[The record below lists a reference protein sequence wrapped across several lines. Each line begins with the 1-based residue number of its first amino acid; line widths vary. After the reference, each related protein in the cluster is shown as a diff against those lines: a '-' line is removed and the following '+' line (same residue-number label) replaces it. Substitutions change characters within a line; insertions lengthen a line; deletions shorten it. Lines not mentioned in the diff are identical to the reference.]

1 MREAY
6 LLKCEKCGCVDRFEA
21 SEIIELNLLVH
32 CPECGAPM
40 SLSFKIKPNSK
51 KHRRAEEVVTN
62 GCEFLGKVF

>member
-1 MREAY
+1 MRSAV
-6 LLKCEKCGCVDRFEA
+6 CVDRFEA

-32 CPECGAPM
+32 CPECDAPM